1 MNATTAAT
9 TPAMPL
15 FYKKVVPLSKEQ
27 HKKLYLEPVE
37 GFNFAVGTNS
47 LYIAAAEFPR
57 ASREYP
63 IVFGK
68 DGQGNLFP
76 VALLGLKKNQNLFI
90 DKAGKWQA
98 DYIPAY
104 ARRYP
109 FILAMPDPKKG
120 QFTVCI
126 DESYPGFNTA
136 KEGQPLFN
144 AKGEDG
150 PVLKQAVDFLR
161 DYQSHVRLTEAFCK
175 NLAELDVL
183 EPMQANVSMKSGQ
196 KFAIAGFQCVSRAK
210 LKDLAPKKLVD
221 LAKSDQLEL
230 IYCHLQSLNN
240 ITNLT
245 RKLGN

>member
-1 MNATTAAT
+1 MATAT
-9 TPAMPL
+9 NPVLPL
-15 FYKKVVPLSKEQ
+15 FYRKIVPLSKEQ
-27 HKKLYLEPVE
+27 HKKLYIEPVE
-37 GFNFAVGTNS
+37 GFAFAAETNS

-63 IVFGK
+63 IVFAS
-68 DGQGNLFP
+68 DNQGGLFP
-76 VALLGLKKNQNLFI
+76 VALLGLKKNQNLFV
-90 DKAGKWQA
+90 DKNGKWNA

-109 FILAMPDPKKG
+109 FILATPDSKKN

-150 PVLKQAVDFLR
+150 PVLKQAVDFLK
-161 DYQSHVRLTEAFCK
+161 DYQAHVRLTEAFCK
-175 NLAELDVL
+175 GLLELEIL
-183 EPMQANVSMKSGQ
+183 EPVQANVALKSGQ
-196 KFAIAGFQCVSRAK
+196 KLSIAGFQCVSRKK
-210 LKDLAPKKLVD
+210 LKELAPKKLTD
-221 LAKSDQLEL
+221 LLKSDQLEL

-240 ITNLT
+240 VNNLT
-245 RKLGN
+245 RRLAG

>member
-1 MNATTAAT
+1 MNATTAAS
-9 TPAMPL
+9 TPMMPL

-27 HKKLYLEPVE
+27 HKKLFLEPVE
-37 GFNFAVGTNS
+37 GFNFAAGTNS

-63 IVFGK
+63 IVFGR
-68 DGQGNLFP
+68 DGQNNLFP
-76 VALLGLKKNQNLFI
+76 LALLGLKKNQNLFV
-90 DKAGKWQA
+90 DNAGKWNA
-98 DYIPAY
+98 DYVPAY

-109 FILAMPDPKKG
+109 FILATPDTKKA

-150 PVLKQAVDFLR
+150 PVLTQAIDFLK

-175 NLAELDVL
+175 GLEELEIL
-183 EPMQANVSMKSGQ
+183 EPMQANVSMKSGE
-196 KFAIAGFQCVSRAK
+196 KISIAGFQCVSRAK
-210 LKDLAPKKLVD
+210 LKELAPKKLVD

-230 IYCHLQSLNN
+230 IYCHLQSLSN
-240 ITNLT
+240 INNLT